1 MFIKVVKQSTS
12 DVTAINVSEIAS
24 VGDCKGDVVSVY
36 MKNGDQYWVRGSYDE
51 VLLLAR
57 GFVKLFCVSP
67 NGGEAIVRVDDINWV
82 RQPLNKNLSAADFCD
97 MLIGDTT
104 YLTVGMPMNKLRELL

>member
-36 MKNGDQYWVRGSYDE
+36 MKNGDQYWVRGNYED
-51 VLLLAR
+51 VLLLVR
-57 GFVKLFCVSP
+57 GLIKLYCIAPTS
-67 NGGEAIVRVDDINWV
+67 GEAIVRVDDLRWV
-82 RQPLNKNLSAADFCD
+82 RSPLNKGLSAQEFCD
-97 MLIGDTT
+97 VLVGDNT
-104 YLTVGMPMNKLRELL
+104 YMTVGMPMNKLLELL